1 MIFKRT
7 AITTVSAGVVS
18 PWWIALTGIFLV
30 VFFVLPIVN
39 NLLNT
44 TELVTLAKQ
53 RPISF
58 YYHKLFTDPYYIRI
72 VFDTVALSVGVTVI
86 CIIIGYPVAMF
97 LVRHSG
103 KWSGFIIFLL
113 IAPLLTSIIMR
124 TFGWRVLFARR
135 GLVNDFLIWV
145 DILDKPFMFL
155 NSASSAVVGLVHVL
169 VPFMVLS
176 IASVLRSIDL
186 QLEESAR
193 ILGASRVKTFL
204 KVTFPLSLD
213 GIGTGFIIVF
223 LLANGSF
230 VTLLLL
236 GGGDLKTLPLLIYQ
250 QFTISRDFQFAAAM
264 SNVLLA
270 IAVGCLYLQLRLIR
284 RKGVKAS

>member
-1 MIFKRT
+1 
-7 AITTVSAGVVS
+7 
-18 PWWIALTGIFLV
+18 
-30 VFFVLPIVN
+30 
-39 NLLNT
+39 
-44 TELVTLAKQ
+44 
-53 RPISF
+53 
-58 YYHKLFTDPYYIRI
+58 
-72 VFDTVALSVGVTVI
+72 
-86 CIIIGYPVAMF
+86 
-97 LVRHSG
+97 
-103 KWSGFIIFLL
+103 
-113 IAPLLTSIIMR
+113 MR

-135 GLVNDFLIWV
+135 GLVNDFLIWA

-250 QFTISRDFQFAAAM
+250 QFTISRDFKFAAAM

-284 RKGVKAS
+284 RKGVKGS